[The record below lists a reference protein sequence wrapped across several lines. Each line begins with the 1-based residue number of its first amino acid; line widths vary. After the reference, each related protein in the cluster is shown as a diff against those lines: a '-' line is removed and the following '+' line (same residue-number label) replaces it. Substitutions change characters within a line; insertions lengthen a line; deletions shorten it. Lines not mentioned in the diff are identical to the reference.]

1 MAAFEKTSSIVDSR
15 LLAVTQGLALT
26 ARRLVSGA
34 LTGQHASRRP
44 GFAREFSQYRAY
56 QPGDEPRHIDWK
68 LFARSDRYF
77 LRESD
82 VDARVAVSLV
92 LDATESMQHTGET
105 PDAPRKFDRA
115 RALAA
120 ALALLAENQGDDVS
134 LFIVSDGASATSLTA
149 GQRQPFR
156 RIVHTIAQLEPAG
169 RWPDDRM
176 CLARSFRRAELEA
189 ASCGPAETPR
199 VTIVMTDG
207 HEHGGEIRAALA
219 PLRARR
225 HEVMFFHFVSPDE
238 RDFPYRGPV
247 RFEEWET
254 GRSIEVNATTVRAA
268 YLAAEKRERA
278 AWSRAWADDRFDYL
292 TVMTDEDLAR
302 GLRSFLRRRMRR

>member
-1 MAAFEKTSSIVDSR
+1 MAAFDQSSSSIDPR
-15 LLAVTQGLALT
+15 LLGATKGLALT

-44 GFAREFSQYRAY
+44 GLAREFSQYRAY
-56 QPGDEPRHIDWK
+56 QPGDEPRQIDWK

-82 VDARVAVSLV
+82 VDSRVAVSLV
-92 LDATESMQHTGET
+92 LDATESMQHTGESA
-105 PDAPRKFDRA
+105 DAPRKFDRA
-115 RALAA
+115 RALTA

-134 LFIVSDGASATSLTA
+134 LHCVSREVISTSLTA
-149 GQRQPFR
+149 GHRHPFH
-156 RIVHTIAQLEPAG
+156 RIIHTLAQLEPAG
-169 RWPDDRM
+169 RWPDERM
-176 CLARSFRRAELEA
+176 RLAQSFRRAEIEA

-225 HEVMFFHFVSPDE
+225 HEVLFFHFVSPDE
-238 RDFPYRGPV
+238 RDFPFRGPV

-254 GRSIEVNATTVRAA
+254 GRSLEADATTVRAA
-268 YLAAEKRERA
+268 YLAAAQRERE
-278 AWSRAWADDRFDYL
+278 AWSRAWSDDRFDYI
-292 TVMTDEDLAR
+292 TVMTDDDLAK
-302 GLRSFLRRRMRR
+302 GLRSFLRRRMQR